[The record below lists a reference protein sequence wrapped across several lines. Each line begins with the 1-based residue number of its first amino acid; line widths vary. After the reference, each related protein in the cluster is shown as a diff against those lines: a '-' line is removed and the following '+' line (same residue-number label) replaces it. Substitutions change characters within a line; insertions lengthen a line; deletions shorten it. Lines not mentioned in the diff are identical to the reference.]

1 MVTDPIADM
10 FSRIRNAARARK
22 PAVLIP
28 YSKLK
33 MEIAELLMG
42 KGFAGEAAKKG
53 KKNRRSIELELLYD
67 STGKS
72 KIAEINRVSKPSR
85 RVYRGWRDLRKLK
98 GGRGFY
104 VISSPGGI
112 IDDKKAKD
120 LKAGGEVLGE
130 VW

>member
-10 FSRIRNAARARK
+10 FSRIRNAARAKK
-22 PAVLIP
+22 PAASIP
-28 YSKLK
+28 YSRIK

-42 KGFAGEAAKKG
+42 RGVAGEAAKKG
-53 KKNRRSIELELLYD
+53 KKNRRVIDLALLYD
-67 STGKS
+67 SSGQSQIT
-72 KIAEINRVSKPSR
+72 EIKRISKPSR
-85 RVYRGWRDLRKLK
+85 RVYRGWRELKKLK

-104 VISSPGGI
+104 IISSPKGI

-120 LKAGGEVLGE
+120 LKIGGEVLGE